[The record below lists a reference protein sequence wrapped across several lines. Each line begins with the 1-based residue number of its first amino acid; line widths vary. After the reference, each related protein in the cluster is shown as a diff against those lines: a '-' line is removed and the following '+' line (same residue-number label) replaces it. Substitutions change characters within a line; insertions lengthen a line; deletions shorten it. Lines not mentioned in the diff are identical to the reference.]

1 MADDTSTLSPDAT
14 STAALAARG
23 LRMATVDATD
33 DAAVRAWVEA
43 DARGFHDGSPTDE
56 FLAELR
62 GDFALQRTIGV
73 FDDALAD
80 PGIPVATVAAWP
92 APVTVPGGELDAWA
106 ISAVTVAP
114 THRRRGVARAMLE
127 GELRTA
133 AAAGLP
139 LAILTVSEATIY
151 GRYGF
156 GPVTWSSSFEVDV
169 RRAGWVGA
177 ETPGRIQLLSRDTA
191 MTTARTL
198 FDEARRG
205 TPGDVGVVGH
215 RFDRLFG
222 APSDLPAQRKRR
234 FVRYD
239 DESGTPRG
247 LAVYHV
253 NEDPRDWSAQIV
265 EVDYLATTTADAY
278 RALWRY
284 LFELDL
290 IGTLKASLR
299 SIDEPLRWLVRDPR
313 MIRTTELRE
322 HLWARVLDA
331 PAALGG
337 RTYGGAGRLTLR
349 VSDPLGFADGT
360 FTIETDAAGRAT
372 VSAIG
377 PSEAEATEGAFLDV
391 PVDLLAPLLF
401 GGVSAATL
409 VSAGRIQEATAGDA
423 ASADRLLRAERPPVL
438 TTWF

>member
-1 MADDTSTLSPDAT
+1 MPAEISALPADPT
-14 STAALAARG
+14 STAALAGRG
-23 LRMATVDATD
+23 LRMSAIDATD

-43 DARGFHDGSPTDE
+43 DARGFHDGAPTDE

-62 GDFALQRTIGV
+62 DDFVLQRTIGV
-73 FDDALAD
+73 FDDTLAD
-80 PGIPVATVAAWP
+80 PAIPIATVAGWP
-92 APVTVPGGELDAWA
+92 APVTLPGGEVDAWA

-114 THRRRGVARAMLE
+114 THRRRGIARAMLE

-133 AAAGLP
+133 VEAGLP
-139 LAILTVSEATIY
+139 MAVLTVSEATIY

-156 GPVTWSSSFEVDV
+156 GPVTWASRFEVDV

-177 ETPGRIQLLSRDTA
+177 DAPGRVQLISREIA

-198 FDEARRG
+198 FDEARRA
-205 TPGDVGVVGH
+205 TPGDVGIVGH

-222 APSDLPAQRKRR
+222 APSDAAERRKRR

-253 NEDPRDWSAQIV
+253 SEDRHDWSAQIL
-265 EVDYLATTTADAY
+265 EVDYLVTTTDDAY

-290 IGTLKASLR
+290 IGTVKASLR
-299 SIDEPLRWLVRDPR
+299 STDEPLTWLVANPR
-313 MIRTTELRE
+313 MIRTLELRE

-331 PAALGG
+331 PAVLSA
-337 RTYGGAGRLTLR
+337 RTYGGAGSLTLR
-349 VSDPLGFADGT
+349 VRDPLGFADGV
-360 FTIETDAAGRAT
+360 FSIETDAAGTARVT
-372 VSAIG
+372 Q
-377 PSEAEATEGAFLDV
+377 AEASTGPLLDL

-409 VSAGRIQEATAGDA
+409 AAAGRITERAPGDA
-423 ASADRLLRAERPPVL
+423 ATADGLLRSARQPVL

>member
-1 MADDTSTLSPDAT
+1 MPADTSHLPADPA
-14 STAALAARG
+14 STTALAARG
-23 LRMATVDATD
+23 LRMAAVDAAD

-43 DARGFHDGSPTDE
+43 DARGFHDGAPTDE

-80 PGIPVATVAAWP
+80 PETPIATIAAWP
-92 APVTVPGGELDAWA
+92 APVTLPGAEVDAWA

-114 THRRRGVARAMLE
+114 THRRRGIATAMLE

-133 AAAGLP
+133 ADAGIP
-139 LAILTVSEATIY
+139 VAILTVSEATIY

-156 GPVTWSSSFEVDV
+156 GPVTWSSKFEADV

-177 ETPGRIQLLSRDTA
+177 DTPGRVQLVGRDTA
-191 MTTARTL
+191 MATGRTL
-198 FDEARRG
+198 FDEARRA
-205 TPGDVGVVGH
+205 TPGDVGLVGH

-222 APSDLPAQRKRR
+222 APSDPAEQRKRR

-239 DESGTPRG
+239 DEAGTPRG
-247 LAVYHV
+247 LAIYHV
-253 NEDPRDWSAQIV
+253 TEDPHDWSAQVV
-265 EVDYLATTTADAY
+265 EVDYLATTTDDAY

-290 IGTLKASLR
+290 VGTLRASLR
-299 SIDEPLRWLVRDPR
+299 SVDEPLRWLVQNPR

-331 PAALGG
+331 PAVLGA

-349 VSDPLGFADGT
+349 VDDPLGFADGV
-360 FTIETDAAGRAT
+360 FTVETDAEGRAV
-372 VSAIG
+372 VSKT
-377 PSEAEATEGAFLDV
+377 EAPDGALLEV

-409 VSAGRIQEATAGDA
+409 VAAGRLRERAAGDA
-423 ASADRLLRAERPPVL
+423 ATADRLLRAAHPPVL